1 MKFSTKTVLCFS
13 TILGR
18 SLASSNRAAPA
29 HSSTPLPF
37 NFTYLFTAT
46 LKLGDPSN
54 IRPILIPGGYLVN
67 EPIMSDTV
75 VGPSINATV
84 QGGFAHPSVYGALQ
98 VPSIDLYGMT
108 SDGQAFYIH
117 ETGTGSNAAQVTRLV
132 SADIE

>member
-1 MKFSTKTVLCFS
+1 
-13 TILGR
+13 
-18 SLASSNRAAPA
+18 
-29 HSSTPLPF
+29 
-37 NFTYLFTAT
+37 

-67 EPIMSDTV
+67 EPITSGTV

-108 SDGQAFYIH
+108 NDGQAFYIH
-117 ETGTGSNAAQVTRLV
+117 ETGIGSNAAQVTRLV
-132 SADIE
+132 SAEVDPRVRDGIF